1 MDNRIQNNLES
12 LSKTVLVHLPQE
24 DKTYS
29 LDEFVK
35 MQEEHILTQS
45 ETLKS
50 KNFEVEDA
58 VYDLIQMISNYKMTT
73 HIGDVVEEEVQKI
86 NRYYNWSMYQAL
98 LHATKFSLN

>member
-1 MDNRIQNNLES
+1 MDNRIQNNLDS

-24 DKTYS
+24 EKTYS

-35 MQEEHILTQS
+35 MQETHIMTQS

-58 VYDLIQMISNYKMTT
+58 VTDLIVTI
-73 HIGDVVEEEVQKI
+73 
-86 NRYYNWSMYQAL
+86 
-98 LHATKFSLN
+98 